1 MNSNLG
7 KFLRVC
13 LSFFFTW
20 KRGNNTADNKEQN
33 KRKCRYNQGTYHT
46 FTQCLPT
53 SGNQRDMIVR
63 WAISY
68 IDCHETHIGCRLRN
82 DIAIPLEYNKP
93 LQKSNMISIIRLDRY
108 E

>member
-1 MNSNLG
+1 
-7 KFLRVC
+7 
-13 LSFFFTW
+13 
-20 KRGNNTADNKEQN
+20 
-33 KRKCRYNQGTYHT
+33 
-46 FTQCLPT
+46 
-53 SGNQRDMIVR
+53 MIVR